1 MSKKVGI
8 ITQHRVVN
16 YGSVLQT
23 YALQEKIK
31 ELGYVCEVIDYYP
44 ERFTPLGMLK
54 RIKNKGDKFK
64 KSFLI
69 RTAARVIIIP
79 SYAIRFHMFFKFL
92 NNRIDMTSKTYKTE
106 KELEEENFC
115 YDIYCTGSD
124 QVWNTD
130 CAGFDPAYFLSFV
143 PDGIKKNAYAASFGF
158 SDLPSSYTDEYKRR
172 LDGFHCISVRE
183 ASGAKIIKSLL
194 GYDVPVVL
202 DPTLLLDS
210 EDWQSITPALPKR
223 KKGYILVYNVLK
235 PVQMLDY
242 ARRLA
247 REKGLEILYINGE
260 TYQNFDLKHVR
271 ALSPEGFLA
280 LYKNADYVLTNSFH
294 GTVFSI
300 IFKRPFLSEIEVYK
314 NGTIGKNGRAQD
326 LPQALGLQQRTLA
339 QGCKIDDVIDWRTAD
354 QKKGVLRDAPLRC
367 LQEIWR
373 EENG

>member
-1 MSKKVGI
+1 MKIGI
-8 ITQHRVVN
+8 MTFHRAAN
-16 YGSVLQT
+16 YGALFQA
-23 YALQEKIK
+23 YALQKTIRK
-31 ELGYVCEVIDYYP
+31 LGCDAQIIDYDC
-44 ERFTPLGMLK
+44 ETIRRSSSASQMVGNKVKALIKLPLQYSIRKKKLAAFEQFIDKHLK
-54 RIKNKGDKFK
+54 LSAPYSTMRQLVHAQKDYDR
-64 KSFLI
+64 LI
-69 RTAARVIIIP
+69 
-79 SYAIRFHMFFKFL
+79 
-92 NNRIDMTSKTYKTE
+92 
-106 KELEEENFC
+106 
-115 YDIYCTGSD
+115 TGSD

-247 REKGLEILYINGE
+247 REKGLEILYINDE

-326 LPQALGLQQRTLA
+326 LLQALGLQQRTLA

-354 QKKGVLRDAPLRC
+354 QKKAVLRDASLRC